1 MDAEGLTRFDLFSAL
16 SESQRGVLATRLERR
31 ELASGETLFAEGDP
45 GDSLFLLSE
54 GQIRISKMIDGVG
67 EEALAVLKPGAYFG
81 EMSLVDSLPRSADAL
96 ADSAAVVYS
105 LSQTDFR
112 ALVDADAQAA
122 VGVLAAMVRTMAGRL
137 RETNDQVKAMH
148 LMSMW

>member
-1 MDAEGLTRFDLFSAL
+1 MDAQGLTAFDLFSGL
-16 SESQRGVLATRLERR
+16 SEPQRAALAERLVRKDLAPAER
-31 ELASGETLFAEGDP
+31 LFAEGEP
-45 GDSLFLLSE
+45 GDCLFLLAE
-54 GQIRISKMIDGVG
+54 GQVRISKMIDGVG
-67 EEALAVLKPGAYFG
+67 EEALAVLKPGSWFG
-81 EMSLVDSLPRSADAL
+81 EMALVEAMPRSADAL
-96 ADSAAVVYS
+96 ADSAAVVYA
-105 LSQTDFR
+105 LSQDDFL

>member
-1 MDAEGLTRFDLFSAL
+1 MDAQGLTRFDLFTTLTEA
-16 SESQRGVLATRLERR
+16 QRTTLAGCLVRK
-31 ELASGETLFAEGDP
+31 ELAAGEKLFAEGDP

-54 GQIRISKMIDGVG
+54 GQVRISKMIDGVG

-105 LSQTDFR
+105 LSQDDFS
-112 ALVDADAQAA
+112 ALVDSDAQAT
-122 VGVLAAMVRTMAGRL
+122 VGLLSAMVRTMAGRL

>member
-16 SESQRGVLATRLERR
+16 SPSHRTTLAGCLQRR
-31 ELASGETLFAEGDP
+31 ELTPGERLFAEGDP

-54 GQIRISKMIDGVG
+54 GQVRISKMIDGVG

-105 LSQTDFR
+105 LSQDDFR
-112 ALVDADAQAA
+112 SLVDSDAQAA
-122 VGVLAAMVRTMAGRL
+122 VGVLSSMVRTMAGRL